1 MDGSGNGWFAERA
14 PADVP
19 RCKELSTLV
28 DSLFEGTLEM
38 SSMNPWRGL
47 SAIAAVLCLVGCE
60 AAKSANPTAPSV
72 AGPIP
77 GVNITAPR
85 ALEPGAGS
93 TLTFN
98 GEPLTLLIENA
109 GSSGSRSLWLQLEV
123 GTDSGFQ
130 QIVHQADQIAL
141 GPNGRTAYRLP
152 SPLGAGYTYYWRTR
166 AVDGANSGPYS
177 DIASFAVIPPVVV
190 NSPIATAPSGNINTN
205 KPEFKVTNGAISGT
219 SGVGYRFEVSR
230 SGDFNQ
236 IVAVVT
242 VPVNGSGTTTMTMG
256 DLPYKTTYFWRV
268 KASDGSIESNYS
280 NTLQFTTV
288 DAPAAPPSGGGGVPS
303 GVPTGSGGRAAPGGA
318 LPSYGAGVVQ
328 AVARAN
334 PGALQNSCQE
344 HGGSWQF
351 LDMVVDTLRT
361 YDTRWGYNGK
371 RGNANDPSLDVVT
384 YNYGS
389 GADQGSTQV
398 YIIDVIGGHCGSTP
412 SPSWNDVTGATL
424 QGGTI
429 GRWISRGRF

>member
-1 MDGSGNGWFAERA
+1 
-14 PADVP
+14 
-19 RCKELSTLV
+19 
-28 DSLFEGTLEM
+28 M
-38 SSMNPWRGL
+38 SRIYPGRGL
-47 SAIAAVLCLVGCE
+47 TAFAAILCLVGCE

-98 GEPLTLLIENA
+98 GEPPTLLIENA
-109 GSSGSRSLWLQLEV
+109 GSSGARSLWLQLEV

-141 GPNGRTAYRLP
+141 GSNGRTSYRLP
-152 SPLGAGYTYYWRTR
+152 APLGAGYTYYWRTR
-166 AVDGANSGPYS
+166 GADGANTGPYS
-177 DIASFAVIPPVVV
+177 EVSSFAVVPPVVV
-190 NSPIATAPSGNINTN
+190 NAPVATAPSGNLTTN
-205 KPEFKVTNGAISGT
+205 KPDFRVTNGAISGT

-230 SGDFNQ
+230 SADFGQ

-242 VPVNGSGTTTMTMG
+242 VPVNGSGSTTMSLG
-256 DLPYKTTYFWRV
+256 ELPYKTTYFWRV
-268 KASDGSIESNYS
+268 SASDGSIESNYS
-280 NTLQFTTV
+280 NTLQFTTA
-288 DAPAAPPSGGGGVPS
+288 DAPAPIPVPGGGGGVPG
-303 GVPTGSGGRAAPGGA
+303 GVPTGPGGRAAPGGP

-334 PGALQNSCQE
+334 PGALANSCQE

-351 LDMVVDTLRT
+351 LDQVVDTLRT

-398 YIIDVIGGHCGSTP
+398 YIIDVIGGHCGSNP
-412 SPSWNDVTGATL
+412 SPSWNDVTAVTINS
-424 QGGTI
+424 GTI